1 LKDYIIE
8 NKEDILL
15 KASEIPTIVFETLDE
30 IRSYSNN
37 KYVNND
43 KVKDLEKQLSKQKYL
58 NRVFGLG
65 IIVVIAIIVIV
76 T

>member
-1 LKDYIIE
+1 M
-8 NKEDILL
+8 L
-15 KASEIPTIVFETLDE
+15 KASEIPTIIFETLDE

-37 KYVNND
+37 KHVNND

-65 IIVVIAIIVIV
+65 IIVVIAIILIV

>member
-1 LKDYIIE
+1 MKDYIIE

-15 KASEIPTIVFETLDE
+15 KASEIPTIIFETLDE

-65 IIVVIAIIVIV
+65 IIVVIAIILIV

>member
-1 LKDYIIE
+1 MKDYIIE

-15 KASEIPTIVFETLDE
+15 KASEIPTIIFETLDE

-43 KVKDLEKQLSKQKYL
+43 RVKDLEKQLSKQKYL